1 MIGQPGAQQIVGI
14 DHANENT
21 ITQGWHYGLIN
32 NLILTLET
40 FEITMEDLC
49 IIGTSASYY

>member
-21 ITQGWHYGLIN
+21 ITQGWHYALIN